1 VINRRQLLT
10 RVPAAAAAV
19 AGFPLYVK
27 AQTLGRDGGVAA
39 SNRVTIATIGMGW
52 MGGDHLGKFARIKEC
67 QYVAVCDIDTDVLA
81 AGKAK
86 VDKAYGNNSNVAAY
100 RAYEEVL
107 FRKDIDAVTIALPD
121 HWHGIASVMA
131 LRNGKDVYGEKPL
144 AHTFYEGKCIV
155 DTQKKYNRIWQTG
168 SWQRSTENFRQA
180 CELVRNGRIG
190 KITRIEVGLPSGHAD
205 YNKNKDQT
213 APTAPPATLN
223 YDRWLGPA
231 PDLAYCP
238 ARLPKTWRWNL
249 NFGGGQLMDWIGH
262 HVDIAHW
269 GMGWDNTGP
278 HEVSGV
284 GEYPPA
290 DAVWNSATRY
300 RIEARYPDNVTMVI
314 AGGYP
319 EIKGGT
325 KWIGEKGW
333 IWVTRGNSD
342 ASSKEILHS
351 EAGAGEVHLPKT
363 VSHYDQFIE
372 CVKSRGE
379 TLTSASVALHSAVP
393 GWIGQIAMLTGR
405 TIKWDPD
412 KMVILGD
419 AAASRMLSYEMR
431 SPYRL

>member
-10 RVPAAAAAV
+10 SVPAAAATL

-52 MGGDHLGKFARIKEC
+52 MGGEHLGKFSHIKEC

-86 VDKAYGNNSNVAAY
+86 VDKAYGKDTVTPY

-144 AHTFYEGKCIV
+144 AHTFHEGKCIV
-155 DTQKKYNRIWQTG
+155 DTQKKYNCIWQTG

-180 CELVRNGRIG
+180 CELVRNGRVG

-213 APTAPPATLN
+213 SPTEPPATLN

-290 DAVWNSATRY
+290 DAVWNSATKY
-300 RIEARYPDNVTMVI
+300 RIEAKYPDNVTMVI

-333 IWVTRGNSD
+333 IWVNRGAID

-351 EAGAGEVHLPKT
+351 EAGANEVHLPKT

-412 KMVILGD
+412 KMEILGD
-419 AAASRMLSYEMR
+419 PGASAMLSYKMR
-431 SPYRL
+431 SPYQL

>member
-1 VINRRQLLT
+1 MINRRQLLT

-19 AGFPLYVK
+19 AGFPMYVK

-39 SNRVTIATIGMGW
+39 SDRVTMATIGMGW
-52 MGGDHLGKFARIKEC
+52 MGGEHLGKFARIKGC

-86 VDKAYGNNSNVAAY
+86 VDKAYGNNSSVTPY

-107 FRKDIDAVTIALPD
+107 FRNDIDAVTIALPD

-144 AHTFYEGKCIV
+144 AHTFYEGKFIV
-155 DTQKKYNRIWQTG
+155 DTQKKHNRIWQTG

-180 CELVRNGRIG
+180 CELVRNGRVG

-213 APTAPPATLN
+213 SPTAPPATLN

-238 ARLPKTWRWNL
+238 ARLPKTWRWNM

-290 DAVWNSATRY
+290 DAVWNSATKY
-300 RIEARYPDNVTMVI
+300 RIEAKYPDNVTMVI

-319 EIKGGT
+319 EIRGGT

-333 IWVTRGNSD
+333 IWVTRGKSE
-342 ASSKEILHS
+342 ASSPEILHS
-351 EAGAGEVHLPKT
+351 EAGANEVHLTKT
-363 VSHYDQFIE
+363 VSHYDQFID

-379 TLTSASVALHSAVP
+379 TLTPASVALHSAVP

-412 KMVILGD
+412 KMEILGD
-419 AAASRMLSYEMR
+419 PSAAKMLSYEMR

>member
-1 VINRRQLLT
+1 MINRREVLT
-10 RVPAAAAAV
+10 KIPAAAAAV

-39 SNRVTIATIGMGW
+39 SNRVTIGTIGMGW
-52 MGGDHLGKFARIKEC
+52 MGGEHLSKFTQIKQC
-67 QYVAVCDIDTDVLA
+67 QYVAVCDIDRDVLA

-86 VDKAYGNNSNVAAY
+86 VEKAYGNKQSVASY
-100 RAYEEVL
+100 RAFEEVL

-155 DTQKKYNRIWQTG
+155 DAQQKYGRIWQTG

-205 YNKNKDQT
+205 YNKTKDQT
-213 APTAPPATLN
+213 SPTVPPPTLN
-223 YDRWLGPA
+223 YDRSLGPA
-231 PDLAYCP
+231 PEIAYCP
-238 ARLPKTWRWNL
+238 AILPKTWRWNL
-249 NFGGGQLMDWIGH
+249 AFGGGQLMDWVGH

-284 GEYPPA
+284 GEYPSA
-290 DAVWNSATRY
+290 SAVWNSATKY
-300 RIEARYPDNVTMVI
+300 RIEAKYPDDVTMVI

-333 IWVTRGNSD
+333 IWVTRGHSD

-351 EAGAGEVHLPKT
+351 EAGANEVHLPKT
-363 VSHYDQFIE
+363 VSHYDQFID

-379 TLTSASVALHSAVP
+379 TLTPASVALHSAVP

-405 TIKWDPD
+405 TINWDPD
-412 KMVILGD
+412 KMQIVD
-419 AAASRMLSYEMR
+419 DEAASRMLYYDMR

>member
-1 VINRRQLLT
+1 LLT
-10 RVPAAAAAV
+10 RRKLLTHVPAAAAAFGV
-19 AGFPLYVK
+19 APLYVK

-39 SNRVTIATIGMGW
+39 SDRVTLATIGMGW
-52 MGGDHLGKFARIKEC
+52 MGGGHLDKFKTIKQC

-86 VDKAYGNNSNVAAY
+86 VDKAYGNTTTVTPY

-131 LRNGKDVYGEKPL
+131 LRHGKDVYGEKPL
-144 AHTFYEGKCIV
+144 AHTFHEGKCIV
-155 DTQKKYNRIWQTG
+155 DAQKKYNRIWQTG

-180 CELVRNGRIG
+180 CELVRNGRVG
-190 KITRIEVGLPSGHAD
+190 KITRIEVGLPSGHSD
-205 YNKNKDQT
+205 YNKTKDQT
-213 APTAPPATLN
+213 SPTPPPATLN

-231 PDLAYCP
+231 QDMPYCP
-238 ARLPKTWRWNL
+238 ALLPKTWRWNL
-249 NFGGGQLMDWIGH
+249 ALGGGQLMDWIGH

-290 DAVWNSATRY
+290 NAVWNSATKY
-300 RIEARYPDNVTMVI
+300 RIEAKYPDNVTMVI
-314 AGGYP
+314 AGGHP
-319 EIKGGT
+319 DIKGGT

-351 EAGAGEVHLPKT
+351 EPGANEVHLPKT

-379 TLTSASVALHSAVP
+379 TLTPASVALHSAVP

-412 KMVILGD
+412 KMEILGD
-419 AAASRMLSYEMR
+419 PEAAKMLSYKMR
-431 SPYRL
+431 APYQL

>member
-1 VINRRQLLT
+1 MMTRRQLLNS
-10 RVPAAAAAV
+10 VPAAAATV
-19 AGFPLYVK
+19 SGFPMYVK

-52 MGGDHLGKFARIKEC
+52 MGGEHLGKFTRIKEC

-86 VDKAYGNNSNVAAY
+86 VDKAYGNNAVTPY

-144 AHTFYEGKCIV
+144 AHTFHEGKCIV

-180 CELVRNGRIG
+180 CELVRNGRVG
-190 KITRIEVGLPSGHAD
+190 KITRIEVGLPSGHSD

-213 APTAPPATLN
+213 SPTAPPATLN

-290 DAVWNSATRY
+290 DAVWNSATKY
-300 RIEARYPDNVTMVI
+300 RIEAKYPDDVTMVI

-333 IWVTRGNSD
+333 IWVTRGKSD
-342 ASSKEILHS
+342 ASSPEILHS
-351 EAGAGEVHLPKT
+351 EPGANEVHLTKT

-379 TLTSASVALHSAVP
+379 TLTPASVALHSAVP

-412 KMVILGD
+412 KMEILGD
-419 AAASRMLSYEMR
+419 PDAAKMLTYKMR
-431 SPYRL
+431 APYQL

>member
-1 VINRRQLLT
+1 MITRRQLLNS
-10 RVPAAAAAV
+10 VPAAAATV
-19 AGFPLYVK
+19 AGFPMYVK

-52 MGGDHLGKFARIKEC
+52 MGGEHLGKFAHIKEC

-86 VDKAYGNNSNVAAY
+86 VDKAYGNNAVTPY

-144 AHTFYEGKCIV
+144 AHTFHEGKCIV
-155 DTQKKYNRIWQTG
+155 DTQKKYDRIWQTG

-180 CELVRNGRIG
+180 CELVRNGRVG
-190 KITRIEVGLPSGHAD
+190 KITRVEVGLPSGHAD

-213 APTAPPATLN
+213 SPTEPPASLN

-231 PDLAYCP
+231 PYLAYCP

-284 GEYPPA
+284 GEYPPV
-290 DAVWNSATRY
+290 DAVWNSATKY
-300 RIEARYPDNVTMVI
+300 RIEAKYPDDVTMVI
-314 AGGYP
+314 AGGYK

-325 KWIGEKGW
+325 KWIGDKGW
-333 IWVTRGNSD
+333 IWVDRGHSD
-342 ASSKEILHS
+342 ASSPEILHS
-351 EAGAGEVHLPKT
+351 EAGANEVHLPKT

-379 TLTSASVALHSAVP
+379 TLTPASVALHSAVP

-412 KMVILGD
+412 KMEILGD
-419 AAASRMLSYEMR
+419 PEAAKMLTYKMR
-431 SPYRL
+431 APYQL

>member
-10 RVPAAAAAV
+10 SVPAAAAAV
-19 AGFPLYVK
+19 GGFPLYVK

-39 SNRVTIATIGMGW
+39 SDRVTIATIGMGW
-52 MGGDHLGKFARIKEC
+52 MGGEHLDKFTRIKEC
-67 QYVAVCDIDTDVLA
+67 QYLAVCDIDTGVLA

-86 VDKAYGNNSNVAAY
+86 VDTAYGNHDVTPY
-100 RAYEEVL
+100 RAYEEIL

-121 HWHGIASVMA
+121 HWHGIASAMA

-155 DTQKKYNRIWQTG
+155 EAQKKYNRVWQTG

-190 KITRIEVGLPSGHAD
+190 KITRIEVGLPSGHSD
-205 YNKNKDQT
+205 YNKTKDQT
-213 APTAPPATLN
+213 SPTTPPASLN

-231 PDLAYCP
+231 PEIAYCP
-238 ARLPKTWRWNL
+238 AILPKTWRWNL
-249 NFGGGQLMDWIGH
+249 NFGGGQLMDWVGH

-278 HEVSGV
+278 HEVSGS
-284 GEYPPA
+284 GEYPPST
-290 DAVWNSATRY
+290 AVWNSATRY
-300 RIEARYPDNVTMVI
+300 RIEAKYPDNITMVI

-325 KWIGEKGW
+325 KWIGDKGW
-333 IWVTRGNSD
+333 IWVNRGHID

-351 EAGAGEVHLPKT
+351 EPGANEVHLPKT
-363 VSHYDQFIE
+363 RSHYDQFIE
-372 CVKSRGE
+372 CVRSRGE
-379 TLTSASVALHSAVP
+379 TLTPASVALHSAVP

-405 TIKWDPD
+405 TIRWDPD
-412 KMVILGD
+412 RMEILGD
-419 AAASRMLSYEMR
+419 ADAARLLYYDMR